1 MTAFRVAVKADDHLI
16 RGLLRENGLPG
27 WVEMAIEREP
37 SFFAG
42 AGVVGEDWAVI
53 ASEEKDVVGMYTAS
67 VFPVHVDGA
76 TEEVGYLGGLR
87 VTPRHRRRIRHL
99 RGGYASIRSLARA
112 NTTLPWWFTSVSAEN
127 RVARRLLESGIQGL
141 PIYHPV
147 GNYVTVALSA
157 ARGQARHLWR
167 RATDADVQ
175 RIAEFHNDRA
185 RKFQLSPALSA
196 PVIRRIGAE
205 SFRIH
210 ETAGEVHA
218 VCALWDQ
225 RWFKQIVARRYRQ
238 PIAALLP
245 VYNAFARVL
254 RRPVLPP
261 AGRSLEHSFI
271 AFLAFDEEARDKA
284 EALFQD
290 LLDDC
295 ATPIASLGL
304 HARNPVLDVLQRFAP
319 IRYESC
325 IYAVAFDSV
334 PQLAPLPVQ
343 PEAALL

>member
-1 MTAFRVAVKADDHLI
+1 MTSFRVAMEGDDPLI
-16 RGLLRENGLPG
+16 RSLLRENGFPG

-42 AGVVGEDWAVI
+42 AGIVGEDWAVI

-67 VFPVHVDGA
+67 VLPVHVDGA
-76 TEEVGYLGGLR
+76 AEDVGYLGGLR

-99 RGGYASIRSLARA
+99 RGGYASIRPLARA
-112 NTTLPWWFTSVSAEN
+112 ETTVPWWFTSVSAEN

-141 PIYHPV
+141 PVYEPL
-147 GNYVTVALSA
+147 GGYVTVALSS
-157 ARGQARHLWR
+157 ARGKARGLWR
-167 RATDADVQ
+167 RATDADLQ
-175 RIAEFHNDRA
+175 RIVEFHNERA
-185 RKFQLSPALSA
+185 RRFQLSPALSER
-196 PVIRRIGAE
+196 VIRRIGAE

-210 ETAGEVHA
+210 EKAGEVHA

-225 RWFKQIVARRYRQ
+225 RQFKQVVARRYRQ

-245 VYNAFARVL
+245 AYNALATVL
-254 RRPVLPP
+254 RRPVLPR
-261 AGRSLEHSFI
+261 AGRSLEHTFVS
-271 AFLAFDEEARDKA
+271 FLAVDDEVLTKA

-290 LLDDC
+290 LLDGC
-295 ATPIASLGL
+295 ATPIASLGV
-304 HARNPVLDVLQRFAP
+304 HAGNPILEVLQRFAP

-325 IYAVAFDSV
+325 IYAVAFDAV
-334 PQLAPLPVQ
+334 PKFRPLPVQ